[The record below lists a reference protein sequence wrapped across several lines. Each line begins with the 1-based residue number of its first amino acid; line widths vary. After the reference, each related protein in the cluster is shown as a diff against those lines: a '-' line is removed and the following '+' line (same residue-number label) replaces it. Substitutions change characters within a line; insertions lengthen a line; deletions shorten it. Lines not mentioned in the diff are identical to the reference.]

1 MRRMLMVA
9 AAVGALGALVTFE
22 AGAMPLS
29 PVEQGFGVSDLM
41 LVRDGCGRGMR
52 FSERRQRC
60 VPDVE
65 REIAVCP
72 RGFSWSDGRQ
82 RCVPE
87 VRVQE
92 GCPPGYRFSDSRQA
106 CVPRF

>member
-1 MRRMLMVA
+1 MRMMLVIA
-9 AAVGALGALVTFE
+9 AAAALSVFVVVE
-22 AGAMPLS
+22 ARAMPLL
-29 PVEQGFGVSDLM
+29 PIDHGFTADTTQ
-41 LVRDGCGRGMR
+41 VRDGCGRGMR

-60 VPDVE
+60 VPDE
-65 REIAVCP
+65 DREVGVCP
-72 RGFSWSDGRQ
+72 RGFRWSDGRQ

-92 GCPPGYRFSDSRQA
+92 GCPPGFRFSDSRQA

>member
-1 MRRMLMVA
+1 MRRKLVMT
-9 AAVGALGALVTFE
+9 AAVGVLFAFVAFD
-22 AGAMPLS
+22 AGAMPLA
-29 PVEQGFGVSDLM
+29 PVQQGLTADDTLF
-41 LVRDGCGRGMR
+41 VRDGCGRGFR

-60 VPDVE
+60 VPDE
-65 REIAVCP
+65 DRTLAVCP
-72 RGFSWSDGRQ
+72 RGFRWSDGRQ

-92 GCPPGYRFSDSRQA
+92 GCPQGYRFSESRQA